1 MKSTV
6 KNAYAKLNLFLDVT
20 GRRDDGYHNI
30 RSVMQTVSL
39 SDIVAIE
46 SVFGG
51 GIVLSDSE
59 NIKKQDNLCY
69 IAAERFFERLKKS
82 YGVKI
87 TLKKSIPMTAGLGG
101 GSADAAAVLRG
112 LNELF
117 EYPFSVFELR
127 KIALKIGADVPFCV
141 CGGTARA
148 EGIGELIEP
157 LSPLEGCFFTIT
169 EVKGKFSTAEAYRRL
184 DLTGTDAK
192 DELFDKLIS
201 GLEAKDDIEKISGY
215 MYNCFEQLYNDRLF
229 KLKELIKSLGA
240 FKAMM
245 SGSGLATFG
254 VFKTKQE
261 ADIAADQLTK
271 CGFVTHAAEPVK
283 EYC

>member
-1 MKSTV
+1 MKSIV

-46 SVFGG
+46 SVSGG
-51 GIVLSDSE
+51 EIILSDSE

-69 IAAERFFERLKKS
+69 IAAERYFERLKKS

-148 EGIGELIEP
+148 EGIGEFIEP
-157 LSPLEGCFFTIT
+157 LFPLEGCFFTIT
-169 EVKGKFSTAEAYRRL
+169 EVKGKLSTAEVYRRL